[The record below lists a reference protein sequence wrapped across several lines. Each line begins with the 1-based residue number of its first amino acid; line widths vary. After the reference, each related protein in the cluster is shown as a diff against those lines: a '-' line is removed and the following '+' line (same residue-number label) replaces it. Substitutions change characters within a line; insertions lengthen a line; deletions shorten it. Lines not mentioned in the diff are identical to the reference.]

1 MSDAAGHGRS
11 VFVMAYAFPPASPI
25 GTFRTLRLVKRL
37 SAEGWATSVLT
48 VTPGT
53 YEPQMPVDEALLKQ
67 VPASCTVLHAPVV
80 RPFSTLAR
88 VAGTMRR
95 GRAARAAGD
104 AGGQASEVR
113 GAGSSRPALFRRL
126 YSAAAETTC
135 IPDKANGWILPAVAA
150 GLAHVVR
157 RRPDALYSSAPP
169 WSGQVAALLVA
180 RATGLPWIADFRDPW
195 ARAPW
200 REDQPERIR
209 RASVRLERRVIARA
223 DAILFATQT
232 NRNEY
237 VAAYGSAIA
246 AKCHVVP
253 NGCDPAEFVD
263 LRTEPESD
271 RFVLLHAGSLY
282 GARNPTRLF
291 SAIATAIRS
300 GAIDRTRF
308 RLRLIGATAASMDGP
323 SAAVA
328 LGLDDVVEF
337 APRMPRHEI
346 LRAMASASCL
356 LVLQPGTTVSVPGK
370 LYEYLAIGRP
380 ILSLSEE
387 GETSD
392 LVRAS
397 GLGLAVAPHDEPA
410 IVEALTRLV
419 CEGHQGRARAPRHLY
434 DGEVAAGQAVDIIA
448 RTAAAGRRAGA
459 QASTALGV
467 PK

>member
-1 MSDAAGHGRS
+1 MSDVTGHGRS

-37 SAEGWATSVLT
+37 SAEGWTPSVLS

-53 YEPQMPVDEALLKQ
+53 YEPQMPIDEALLKQ
-67 VPASCTVLHAPVV
+67 VPANCTVLHAPVV
-80 RPFSTLAR
+80 RPFSGLAR
-88 VAGTMRR
+88 VAGKMRR
-95 GRAARAAGD
+95 GPA
-104 AGGQASEVR
+104 R
-113 GAGSSRPALFRRL
+113 GAGRGGMQGPEAGGRASATPGLLSRLR
-126 YSAAAETTC
+126 SAAAEATC
-135 IPDKANGWILPAVAA
+135 IPDKANGWILPAVAV
-150 GLAHVVR
+150 GLAHVLR

-169 WSGQVAALLVA
+169 WSGQVAALLLA

-237 VAAYGSAIA
+237 VAEYGSAVA

-263 LRTEPESD
+263 LRTEPEPD

-282 GARNPTRLF
+282 GARNPTTLF
-291 SAIATAIRS
+291 GAIATAIRS
-300 GAIDRTRF
+300 GALDRARF
-308 RLRLIGATAASMDGP
+308 RFRLIGATAASMDGP
-323 SAAVA
+323 SAAAA
-328 LGLDDVVEF
+328 LGLGDVVEF
-337 APRMPRHEI
+337 SPRMPRQEI
-346 LRAMASASCL
+346 LREMASASCL

-397 GLGLAVAPHDEPA
+397 GLGVAVAPHDEPA

-419 CEGHQGRARAPRHLY
+419 SAGHQVRARPPRHLY
-434 DGEVAAGQAVDIIA
+434 DGDVAAGQAVGIIA
-448 RTAAAGRRAGA
+448 RTAASGRRAGA
-459 QASTALGV
+459 QANTALGV